1 MKKSIDI
8 TLLWVYNQ
16 DMKQERMGE
25 TNKFNITV
33 TVNKHELKAIDDFL
47 KPFCGSRGPF
57 IKKIVL
63 DKIGYTAQQ
72 EAEND

>member
-1 MKKSIDI
+1 MNNSQKSIYSDK
-8 TLLWVYNQ
+8 V
-16 DMKQERMGE
+16 
-25 TNKFNITV
+25 NITV
-33 TVNKHELKAIDDFL
+33 VVNRQELEAIDAFI